1 MVWIKFLICVLII
14 LFAGRRVARYGDFIA
29 EKTGLGGAWIGTVL
43 IAITTSLPELF
54 TGISAVTLVN
64 APDLTVGNL
73 LGANTFNLFN
83 LALLDIVYR
92 KLTIVSAVRRSI
104 RYTAWFSLALVAIV
118 AVFIAI
124 SRGTAIWGIGW
135 IGWYTPITIIL
146 YLLFARAI
154 FRVERR
160 LVREEAKLRSV
171 DYGVTSLRRG
181 VLYFVLSAIP
191 VIGAGVWLAMIGDE
205 VALVTGWGQS
215 FVGSLLIAFTTTL
228 PEITVSFTAVR
239 LGATDLAV
247 ANLIGSNL
255 FNMTIIAIDDL
266 LYTKGPILQN
276 VSLSHVVTALTVIVM
291 TLVFVAG
298 LRFRRKIY
306 FGLSWWSP
314 VLVAVFLLGAYFS
327 FVMAV

>member
-29 EKTGLGGAWIGTVL
+29 GKTGLGGAWIGTVL

-83 LALLDIVYR
+83 LALLDIAYR
-92 KLTIVSAVRRSI
+92 KLTVVSAVGRSI
-104 RYTAWFSLALVAIV
+104 QYTAWFSLLLVAMV
-118 AVFIAI
+118 AVFILI
-124 SRGTAIWGIGW
+124 SRESAIWGVGW
-135 IGWYTPITIIL
+135 IGWYTPATIIL
-146 YLLFARAI
+146 YLLFARII
-154 FRVERR
+154 FRVERK
-160 LVREEAKLRSV
+160 LVQEEAKLRSV
-171 DYGVTSLRRG
+171 DYGIASLRRG
-181 VLYFVLSAIP
+181 VLYFVLSAIL

-215 FVGSLLIAFTTTL
+215 FVGSLFIAFTTTL

-266 LYTKGPILQN
+266 LYIKGPILQN
-276 VSLSHVVTALTVIVM
+276 VSLTQTVTAVTVIIM
-291 TLVFVAG
+291 TLVFITG
-298 LRFRRKIY
+298 LRFRQKRY
-306 FGLSWWSP
+306 FGLSWWSL
-314 VLVAVFLLGAYFS
+314 VLVAVFLVGAYFS
-327 FVMAV
+327 FMMSR